1 MTEGQS
7 ENLQELR
14 ALRVLSAK
22 IGQDPA
28 LVQAAGGNT
37 SIKQDGVLW
46 IKASGTWLSQAL
58 ERNIMVPVRLKPL
71 LSALAA
77 GNPAAEKAQGFV
89 IDAAN
94 PEGLRPSIETT
105 LHAALPQKVVVHAHC
120 IETIAWS
127 VRADGE
133 TALQGRLSTFDWAW
147 IPYVRPGLP
156 LARAIAERKTES
168 TSVLVLANHGLV
180 VAAETVAE
188 AETLLMAVCDALR
201 EPARPMPGPDETAL
215 EAALDGTP
223 YRLPRYRDTHAAAM
237 DPLSCEIA
245 AGGSLYPDHVI
256 FLGSGCTRLA
266 PGETLG
272 DLLAARETSG
282 DIAPAMLLM
291 PGVGALLHE
300 SVSDSGEE
308 LARCLAQV
316 TSRIGKDADIR
327 YLTAEQDYE
336 LLNWDAEK
344 YRKQLDAE
352 SQAAVR

>member
-1 MTEGQS
+1 MTEVQS
-7 ENLQELR
+7 DTLQELR

-22 IGQDPA
+22 IGQNPA

-89 IDAAN
+89 IEEAN

-105 LHAALPQKVVVHAHC
+105 LHAALPHKVVVHAHC
-120 IETIAWS
+120 VETISWS
-127 VRADGE
+127 VRSDGE
-133 TALQGRLSTFDWAW
+133 TALQERLSAFDWAW

-156 LARAIAERKTES
+156 LARAIAERTTET

-180 VAAETVAE
+180 VAADKVADAE
-188 AETLLMAVCDALR
+188 ALLMDVCSALR
-201 EPARPMPGPDETAL
+201 TPARPLPGPDQAAL
-215 EAALDGTP
+215 ENATAGTP

-237 DPLSCEIA
+237 DPLSCNIA

-256 FLGSGCTRLA
+256 FLGSGCTKLA
-266 PGETLG
+266 PDETPGE
-272 DLLAARETSG
+272 LLARRKGSG
-282 DIAPAMLLM
+282 DIPPAMLLV
-291 PGVGALLHE
+291 PGAGALLHE

-316 TSRIGKDADIR
+316 ASRIGEGSEIR

-352 SQAAVR
+352 PQSTEQ

>member
-1 MTEGQS
+1 MTQDQS
-7 ENLQELR
+7 GNLDELR
-14 ALRVLSAK
+14 ALRTLSAR
-22 IGQDPA
+22 IGQNPA

-89 IDAAN
+89 IDEAN

-120 IETIAWS
+120 VETIAWS

-133 TALQGRLSTFDWAW
+133 TALRDRLSAFDWAW

-156 LARAIAERKTES
+156 LACAIEERTTET

-180 VAAETVAE
+180 VAADTVAA
-188 AETLLMAVCDALR
+188 AESLLTAVCDALR
-201 EPARPMPGPDETAL
+201 EPARPLPLPDETAL
-215 EAALDGTP
+215 ETAVEGTP
-223 YRLPRYRDTHAAAM
+223 YRLPRYQDTHAAAI
-237 DPLSCEIA
+237 DPLSCDIA
-245 AGGSLYPDHVI
+245 SGGSLYPDHVI
-256 FLGSGCTRLA
+256 FLGSGCTKLA
-266 PGETLG
+266 PGETPRE
-272 DLLAARETSG
+272 LLARRTETG

-291 PGVGALLHE
+291 PGTGTLLHE

-316 TSRIGKDADIR
+316 TSRIGDDTEIR

-352 SQAAVR
+352 G